1 MFHTKKYPH
10 KFSQKEFRRIIAPCM
25 WSDAL
30 IKKIEFTF
38 RSDETN
44 STDVLHLFNMVLR
57 EFYQEKEEAAV
68 SRLHAFFSSTSGIFL
83 SAYSGHEES

>member
-1 MFHTKKYPH
+1 
-10 KFSQKEFRRIIAPCM
+10 M

-57 EFYQEKEEAAV
+57 EFYQEKEEAG
-68 SRLHAFFSSTSGIFL
+68 RLETARIFL
-83 SAYSGHEES
+83 LD